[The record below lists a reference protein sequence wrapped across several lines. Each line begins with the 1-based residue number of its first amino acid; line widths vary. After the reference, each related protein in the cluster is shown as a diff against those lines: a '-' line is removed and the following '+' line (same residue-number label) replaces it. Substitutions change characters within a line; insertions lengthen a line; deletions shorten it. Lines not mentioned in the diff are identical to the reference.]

1 MDVYIFVKSVW
12 YHSKMDMQKTAL
24 RLPRDLHQMV
34 SEAARNA
41 GHSMNAEII
50 ARLRA
55 SFSDNQTQGDDMKEM
70 VRALIREELTKAG
83 KHK

>member
-1 MDVYIFVKSVW
+1 MKSVW
-12 YHSKMDMQKTAL
+12 YHLTMDMQKTAL

-34 SEAARNA
+34 SEAARSA

-55 SFSDNQTQGDDMKEM
+55 SFGDSNPQNEDLKEM
-70 VRALIREELTKAG
+70 VRNLIREELTKAG
-83 KHK
+83 K

>member
-1 MDVYIFVKSVW
+1 
-12 YHSKMDMQKTAL
+12 
-24 RLPRDLHQMV
+24 MV

-55 SFSDNQTQGDDMKEM
+55 SFGDTNPQNDDLKAM
-70 VRALIREELTKAG
+70 VRDLIREELTKAG
-83 KHK
+83 K